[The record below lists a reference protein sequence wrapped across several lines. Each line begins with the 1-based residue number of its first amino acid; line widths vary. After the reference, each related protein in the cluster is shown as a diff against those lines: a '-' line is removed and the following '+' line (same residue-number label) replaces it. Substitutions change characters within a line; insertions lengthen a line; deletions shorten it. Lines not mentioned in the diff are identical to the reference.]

1 MPNCLDSLQNL
12 ILLFLL
18 FELPPVLS
26 GGTKFLS
33 NFRALAKQMHLAKV
47 AHYLFSLYKSMFKI
61 TSTN

>member
-18 FELPPVLS
+18 FELPPVLT

-33 NFRALAKQMHLAKV
+33 NFRALAKQMHLAK
-47 AHYLFSLYKSMFKI
+47 ASINLTIF
-61 TSTN
+61 TSG